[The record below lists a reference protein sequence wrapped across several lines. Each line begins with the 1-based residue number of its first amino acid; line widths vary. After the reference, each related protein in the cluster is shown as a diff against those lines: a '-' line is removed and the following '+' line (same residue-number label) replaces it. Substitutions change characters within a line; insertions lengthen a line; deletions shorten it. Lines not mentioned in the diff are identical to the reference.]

1 MANNP
6 PDITIRQAKVL
17 AAIVKENCD
26 SGMPVASRDIV
37 EKYDFGL
44 SPATIRNEMSELENI
59 GYITQPH
66 TSAGRVPTDKGFR
79 YFVNELMD
87 KVQLTLKEQAN
98 LRQEVM
104 KLQMINAEVGRRL
117 AKLLAAHTAQA
128 SFAILPEEISAVGL
142 SNILENKQL
151 PAEDAREIAQFFDHL
166 DEYADSMLQDY
177 ADEVPQAFIGK
188 ELKLSK
194 RSDYSMIVSGVRL
207 PSGEKGVIGVIGPKA
222 MPYPKHMSLLE
233 YLAKII
239 GGGAAVALLFIIR

>member
-1 MANNP
+1 MDTKA
-6 PDITIRQAKVL
+6 DLTHRQAKIL

-26 SGMPVASRDIV
+26 TGMPVASRDIV

-44 SPATIRNEMSELENI
+44 SPATIRNEMQELESN
-59 GYITQPH
+59 GYIAQPH
-66 TSAGRVPTDKGFR
+66 TSAGRVPTDRGFR

-87 KVQLTLKEQAN
+87 KVQLTLKEQAS

-151 PAEDAREIAQFFDHL
+151 PAEDAHEIAQFFDHL
-166 DEYADSMLQDY
+166 DEYAESMLQDY
-177 ADEVPQAFIGK
+177 ADEEPQAFIGK

-207 PSGEKGVIGVIGPKA
+207 PSGEKGVIGVIGPKS
-222 MPYPKHMSLLE
+222 MPYQKHMSLLD

-239 GGGAAVALLFIIR
+239 GGGAAVALLFIIT